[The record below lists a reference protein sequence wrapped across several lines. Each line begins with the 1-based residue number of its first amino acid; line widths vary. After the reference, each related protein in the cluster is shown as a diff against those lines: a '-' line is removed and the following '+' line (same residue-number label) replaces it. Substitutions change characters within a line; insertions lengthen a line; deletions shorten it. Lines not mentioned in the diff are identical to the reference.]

1 MFRGIGHSTKCNIHA
16 GDAIIGMRNVALWLD
31 AQADDPVQINAVYST
46 FHMFQAS
53 MPHIASATYT
63 MLSDVSVKVLHSAD
77 LNALKVVWTFFVVV
91 VINGDYDKALT
102 IPPVLEH
109 TIFLLVWIDIPANMQ
124 KL

>member
-1 MFRGIGHSTKCNIHA
+1 MFK
-16 GDAIIGMRNVALWLD
+16 
-31 AQADDPVQINAVYST
+31 
-46 FHMFQAS
+46 AS
-53 MPHIASATYT
+53 MSYITSVTYT
-63 MLSDVSVKVLHSAD
+63 ILSEVSVKVLHNTD
-77 LNALKVVWTFFVVV
+77 LRDLKAVWTFFVVV